1 MPHRT
6 KRQKIASQLRRQ
18 NAAVSAPQEP
28 KAHVQESSVTV
39 FKHDFRKSVI
49 IISFILALEIITYFG
64 TMYYH
69 SR

>member
-6 KRQKIASQLRRQ
+6 KRQKIASQARRQ
-18 NAAVSAPQEP
+18 QAVKIASD
-28 KAHVQESSVTV
+28 ESKPIVRDTTATV
-39 FKHDFRKSVI
+39 FNHDFRKSI
-49 IISFILALEIITYFG
+49 FIISIITALEIITYFG